1 MFNWVGNKIKYI
13 DIIKKYTEKFDTI
26 IDPMMGSGNYLIEL
40 SKNKNIIGSDILKL
54 MPMIYSNFNKF
65 DIDIET
71 FKSVSD
77 RWNNFSVL
85 ESYYDFRKYWNKKYI
100 NNQFDNIFLIE
111 TFLLLKL
118 CSNSMIRFNKSGEFN
133 QGFRGIKLDSLG
145 NPTSFFSHPQFQ
157 KFQSQLY
164 NIKQTLSG
172 NTTKQFLNMDM
183 RDFIKLEMPYNNFI
197 FIFDPPY
204 ILDENAMYSTNQ
216 YTEQHD
222 ANIFNFIETNN
233 IPFLYFNFKNRN
245 GIQYKFLDE
254 IIKNNKYICIELNDK
269 SYSGQN
275 RTQTSEITEII
286 VTNIN
291 LNDSSDNNLFW

>member
-1 MFNWVGNKIKYI
+1 MFNWVGNKMKYI
-13 DIIKKYTEKFDTI
+13 DVIKKYTSNFDTVV
-26 IDPMMGSGNYLIEL
+26 DPMMGSGNYLIEL

-54 MPMIYSNFNKF
+54 MPMLYSNFDKF
-65 DIDIET
+65 DIDILT

-77 RWNNFSVL
+77 TWNNFLIL
-85 ESYYDFRKYWNKKYI
+85 ESYYNFRKYWNKKYI

-118 CSNSMIRFNKSGEFN
+118 CSNSMIRFNRSGEFN
-133 QGFRGIKLDSLG
+133 QGFRGVRLDSSG
-145 NPTSFFSHPQFQ
+145 NPMSFFTYTQFE

-172 NTTKQFLNMDM
+172 STTKKFFNMNM
-183 RDFIKLEMPYNNFI
+183 IDFINLDLPDTNVV

-204 ILDENAMYSTNQ
+204 ILDENVMYSSIQ
-216 YTEQHD
+216 YTESND
-222 ANIFNFIETNN
+222 IKIFDFVEKNN

-245 GIQYKFLDE
+245 GIQYKMLDTVV
-254 IIKNNKYICIELNDK
+254 KNNNYNCIELNDK

-275 RTQTSEITEII
+275 RTQTSEITEIMI
-286 VTNIN
+286 TNIN